1 MTTRRRRPSFT
12 YLVRFVWG
20 GNNVKTLFVE
30 AIDMFQAQ
38 DRAIYCFRHE
48 VLDHPNVTFWV
59 EDVKRVRRVT
69 AEP

>member
-1 MTTRRRRPSFT
+1 MTHRRRPTFT
-12 YLVRFVWG
+12 YLVRFVWDS
-20 GNNVKTLFVE
+20 NVKTLFVD

-48 VLDHPNVTFWV
+48 VLDHPNASFWIN
-59 EDVKRVRRVT
+59 DIKRVRRVT